1 MYFKDAFLRMA
12 AASWDIAE
20 YWLYYVDVRFYREA
34 ALVRASGSWT
44 NKAAI
49 ADVSRYIDVYVHNEG
64 E

>member
-1 MYFKDAFLRMA
+1 MA